1 MARIKYNRDALRKIR
16 YGETDPRVIPY
27 LESIADD
34 IADAAN
40 KGARTHN
47 HDAKYE
53 TSSVPGKRKPQGRH
67 RTTVITANA
76 EAMVDNAAHDR
87 LLKAVLEKKAT

>member
-1 MARIKYNRDALRKIR
+1 MARIKWNYGALRKIR

-27 LESIADD
+27 LDSLADSIADN
-34 IADAAN
+34 AN
-40 KGARTHN
+40 KGAKTHN
-47 HDAKYE
+47 HDAEYK
-53 TSSVPGKRKPQGRH
+53 TSSVPGRRKPQGRH

-87 LLKAVLEKKAT
+87 LLKALMQEKK

>member
-1 MARIKYNRDALRKIR
+1 MARIKWNRGALRAIR
-16 YGETDPRVIPY
+16 YGETDPRVIAY
-27 LESIADD
+27 LDSLAND

-40 KGARTHN
+40 KGARTHD

-53 TSSVPGKRKPQGRH
+53 TSSVPGKRRPQGRH

-87 LLKAVLEKKAT
+87 LLKALMQEKK